1 MLASLLE
8 PAETLVQKAYLLSG
22 SDCPVLQ
29 YQNCFLP
36 RCRNRHDN
44 NSRLGLNVVASCPYS
59 SHGTVNQRKRAGC
72 ISDSTL
78 IRSEDAM
85 CMILKQPRCRCT
97 VVRYRIID
105 TVIPGT
111 SPLAAVGGEAC

>member
-1 MLASLLE
+1 MSS
-8 PAETLVQKAYLLSG
+8 VQKAYLRSRSL
-22 SDCPVLQ
+22 CPVLQ

-36 RCRNRHDN
+36 RCRNRHDS

-59 SHGTVNQRKRAGC
+59 SHGTVDQRKRAGC
-72 ISDSTL
+72 IPDSTL
-78 IRSEDAM
+78 IRSEDVM

-111 SPLAAVGGEAC
+111 SRLAAVGGEAC